1 MNDLKGGLMEIGEF
15 WSLVHRSRQETSSC
29 EAQAQWLEAS
39 LVGLGKEEI
48 IGFEN
53 NLLKQV
59 SLLQTFDHLAAHFMI
74 ESYTSDDTFRDFQ
87 SWLVM
92 QGQERFEQ
100 AQKDPSTIAD
110 WLTPE
115 AVESI
120 DGSGFVTLSSS
131 AYEEAGGDEDEFYDR
146 VEFCDDPDFEM
157 PWPDDKE
164 GFEARWPKLCA
175 RFWNQER
182 IDALHA

>member
-1 MNDLKGGLMEIGEF
+1 MEAGQF
-15 WSLVHRSRQETSSC
+15 WSLIRESRQETDSC
-29 EAQAQWLEAS
+29 EAQAGWLHER
-39 LVGLGKEEI
+39 LVGLGKEAI

-74 ESYTSDDTFRDFQ
+74 ESYTSDDTFQDFQ

-92 QGQERFEQ
+92 QGQERFEK
-100 AQKDPSTIAD
+100 ALEDPSTIAD
-110 WLTPE
+110 WLSVD
-115 AVESI
+115 AVGAI
-120 DGSGFVTLSSS
+120 DGSCFVTLSAS
-131 AYEEAGGDEDEFYDR
+131 AYEEAGGDEDDFYER
-146 VEFCDDPDFEM
+146 LEVFEDPDFDM

-175 RFWNQER
+175 TFWNQER
-182 IDALHA
+182 IDELHA